1 MIYQSWLNSA
11 SADASNAQLSIERYK
26 YELLESEVEGLRRLA
41 NGSCHF
47 AVLDAAPT
55 PEDVAAMP
63 NVWVVP
69 TLAHGVAVVFNLPD
83 ESPPLELNITREDL
97 ADIFLG
103 RIRRWDELAQT
114 NPGLAS
120 VRQNITL
127 IVRADESTDS
137 KLFTSARSSC
147 SREWKTKVGASTKP
161 RWPTADSL
169 RFVKG
174 SVGVAVEILMTQYSL
189 GYVSLSGIASTG
201 ARVARI
207 SNKAGRFV
215 LPTESSVVA
224 AMDAFA
230 VEFDEMGKQGATVFS
245 YDIVDPSQDK
255 PDAYPIAGYT
265 YLVFNAARLDCT
277 SLLAMVFL
285 IHWTWTNP
293 RAAEAAR
300 LQTASPLP
308 AFTAVSA
315 SVSKVLLPVLHT
327 LRCDQNV
334 SGADPP
340 SQQGGFSELEKVIF
354 MVNRRIVGSGQSIP

>member
-1 MIYQSWLNSA
+1 
-11 SADASNAQLSIERYK
+11 
-26 YELLESEVEGLRRLA
+26 
-41 NGSCHF
+41 
-47 AVLDAAPT
+47 
-55 PEDVAAMP
+55 MP

-69 TLAHGVAVVFNLPD
+69 TLAQGVAIVFNLPD
-83 ESPPLELNITREDL
+83 ENSLELNITREDL

-103 RIRRWDELAQT
+103 RIRRWDELAKT

-120 VRQNITL
+120 VRENITL

-137 KLFTSARSSC
+137 KLLTSALSSF
-147 SREWKTKVGASTKP
+147 SREWKAKVGASAKP
-161 RWPTADSL
+161 RWPRADGL
-169 RFVKG
+169 RFG
-174 SVGVAVEILMTQYSL
+174 SVGVAVHILMTPYSL

-230 VEFDEMGKQGATVFS
+230 PELDEMGKQGATVLS
-245 YDIVDPSQDK
+245 YDIVDPSQDM
-255 PDAYPIAGYT
+255 PDAYPIVGYT
-265 YLVFNAARLDCT
+265 YLAFNAARLDCT

-293 RAAEAAR
+293 RAAEVAR

-315 SVSKVLLPVLHT
+315 SVSKVLLPVLDT

-334 SGADPP
+334 SGAGPP
-340 SQQGGFSELEKVIF
+340 SEQGGFTELEKVIF